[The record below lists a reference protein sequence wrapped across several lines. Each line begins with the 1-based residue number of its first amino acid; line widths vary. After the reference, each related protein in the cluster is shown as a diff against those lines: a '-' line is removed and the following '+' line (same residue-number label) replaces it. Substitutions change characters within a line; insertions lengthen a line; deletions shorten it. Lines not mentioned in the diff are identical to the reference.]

1 MQKGDIQK
9 RMSKKSSERIRN
21 RLNFSLRTVGDMAL
35 KRRAKRIVEALE
47 LREGDKI
54 LEVGCGNG
62 YYLSLLNRLGL
73 KISLTGI
80 DNDKAALFDAQ
91 RFIGD
96 EKVNLIFADA
106 TSFPFKNNSFNK
118 IICSEVI
125 EHVKDD
131 KKVLQEMHR
140 VLKSGGIM
148 VLSTCDINYPF
159 FWDPINWLLQHR
171 FRTHIK
177 RGFWSGI
184 WNQHLRMYEKK
195 EVEKLVNEVNFKIS
209 ACESLTS
216 WCLPFNHYVIN
227 FVARLIARYIYL
239 NKLPKKF
246 AEGLI
251 KFKNEK
257 QSLPVKFLFWLVNTF
272 DKLND
277 LYPQKN
283 GVSIFIKARK

>member
-1 MQKGDIQK
+1 ML
-9 RMSKKSSERIRN
+9 KKSSEHIIRD

-47 LREGDKI
+47 PRQGDKI

-96 EKVNLIFADA
+96 ERISLFLADA
-106 TSFPFKNNSFNK
+106 AKLPFKDSSFNK

-131 KKVLQEMHR
+131 KKVLQEIHR

-159 FWDPINWLLQHR
+159 FWDPINWLLQHV
-171 FRTHIK
+171 FKTHIK

-195 EVEKLVNEVNFKIS
+195 EVEKLVKEVNFKIS
-209 ACESLTS
+209 TSESLTG
-216 WCLPFNHYVIN
+216 WCLPFNHYIIN

-239 NKLPKKF
+239 NKLPEQF

-257 QSLPVKFLFWLVNTF
+257 QSLPVKSLFWLVNTF

-277 LYPQKN
+277 LFPQKN